1 MRQSCHHRAVADVC
15 PAAPHHYVW
24 FRHTGDTR
32 ERRPNNRMQR
42 TAPETRSAA
51 ADPGVRRTPRRRWG
65 GRSGVNMRG
74 LIKLSLCIAPWVA
87 VYAAAQDE
95 SLVKKTTYLVIY
107 RPGPGWI
114 AGKPLADQPLGEHG
128 KYMLSLYV
136 KGVLK
141 FAGPF
146 SDNSGGAVAFEAANE
161 GEAKAVVAQDP
172 AVIGKVFVGELHPW
186 RLTDWE
192 QFAKKQRAR

>member
-1 MRQSCHHRAVADVC
+1 MDMR
-15 PAAPHHYVW
+15 W
-24 FRHTGDTR
+24 
-32 ERRPNNRMQR
+32 
-42 TAPETRSAA
+42 
-51 ADPGVRRTPRRRWG
+51 
-65 GRSGVNMRG
+65 
-74 LIKLSLCIAPWVA
+74 LIKLALCIAACVA
-87 VYAAAQDE
+87 VGGAGQDE

-107 RPGPGWI
+107 RPGTGWI
-114 AGKPLADQPLGEHG
+114 AGKPLGEQPLNGHG

-146 SDNSGGAVAFEAANE
+146 LDNSGGAVAFEAANE

-192 QFAKKQRAR
+192 QFAKRQRDQ